1 MTMLPRRKEFN
12 MPKNKLL
19 FTREEML
26 KLNIKVLKE
35 RGVTVNDIAEITH
48 RQQSRYTEGIPMSLC
63 VESVEKILSYRDIFH
78 FVLLAAEIDRLAEEK
93 AFRSPIQEIIHDD
106 LGLFGVDETMGLDLA
121 GLYGTIGQTNFG
133 DIDVNKIGIVS
144 KLNEDGKKEG
154 VCHTFLDDIV
164 GAIAAA
170 ASTRVAQVLNEE
182 FAASDN
188 SYQRISIFDFE
199 DNNDK

>member
-1 MTMLPRRKEFN
+1 MSK
-12 MPKNKLL
+12 KKVL

-26 KLNIKVLKE
+26 KMNIEVLKE
-35 RGVTVNDIAEITH
+35 RGVEVLDIAKITQT
-48 RQQSRYTEGIPMSLC
+48 QQARYTKGIPLSLC
-63 VESVEKILSYRDIFH
+63 IESVEKILSYRDVFH
-78 FVLLAAEIDRLAEEK
+78 FVLLSAEIDRLVEEK
-93 AFRSPIQEIIHDD
+93 AFRSPMQDILHED
-106 LGLFGVDETMGLDLA
+106 LGLFGIDETLGLDLS

-133 DIDVNKIGIVS
+133 DIDVNKVGIIAH
-144 KLNEDGKKEG
+144 LNEEGKKEG

-188 SYQRISIFDFE
+188 SFQRINLFDLEE
-199 DNNDK
+199 DEK

>member
-1 MTMLPRRKEFN
+1 MSKKRT
-12 MPKNKLL
+12 L

-26 KLNIKVLKE
+26 KMNIEILKE
-35 RGVTVNDIAEITH
+35 RGVLVKEIAEITQA
-48 RQQSRYTEGIPMSLC
+48 QQSKYTEGIPMELC
-63 VESVEKILSYRDIFH
+63 IESVEKILSYRDVFH
-78 FVLLAAEIDRLAEEK
+78 FVHLAAEIDRLVEEK
-93 AFRSPIQEIIHDD
+93 AFRSPMQDILHDD
-106 LGLFGVDETMGLDLA
+106 LGLFGVDETLGLDLA

-133 DIDVNKIGIVS
+133 DIDVNKVGVIARI
-144 KLNEDGKKEG
+144 NEEGKKEG

-188 SYQRISIFDFE
+188 SFQRISIFDFDE
-199 DNNDK
+199 TKK